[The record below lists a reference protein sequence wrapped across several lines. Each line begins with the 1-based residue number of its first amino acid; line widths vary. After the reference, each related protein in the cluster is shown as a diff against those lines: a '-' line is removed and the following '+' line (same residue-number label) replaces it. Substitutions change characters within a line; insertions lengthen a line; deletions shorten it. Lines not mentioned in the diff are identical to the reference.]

1 MNQSNNSKENKE
13 INDWRNE
20 HGEPDFAYLQSLA
33 TTETTES
40 LDKLKS
46 IAEDL
51 NVDYDSNASAEDLV
65 EKIRSAVEQN
75 EDGDSSVTT

>member
-1 MNQSNNSKENKE
+1 MNQNSSRENEE

-33 TTETTES
+33 ITGTTES

-65 EKIRSAVEQN
+65 GKIRLAVEQN
-75 EDGDSSVTT
+75 EDGDSSITT